1 MILHDVRVHP
11 SKDNLKR
18 EDQLAWKIAA
28 VAADNVAVDAM
39 SPQ

>member
-18 EDQLAWKIAA
+18 EDQFAWKIAA
-28 VAADNVAVDAM
+28 VAAYKAAVDGEA
-39 SPQ
+39 S